1 MTAKRFTFKTEK
13 STGRFS
19 SFYPDVH
26 HIKLNKIE
34 CGYITDKKPHL
45 IKLQV
50 LNERPGNL
58 NCKWRWVTLV
68 AEFWTLE
75 EVKAFLNANFEM
87 INKKYTIW
95 LGD

>member
-13 STGRFS
+13 LAS
-19 SFYPDVH
+19 SLNIFDNTIY

-34 CGYITDKKPHL
+34 CGIITSRKPHL

-50 LNERPGNL
+50 LKENSD
-58 NCKWRWVTLV
+58 KWQWVTLV

-75 EVKAFLNANFEM
+75 EAKAFLNANFEV